1 MIDINQV
8 ANALNIDVIE
18 SAEMKRN
25 LLDWNDM
32 YFNKSSWI
40 KKRVESLELPSA
52 IASEFSRLTLTEFSA
67 TLSNQQLD
75 NQFQKLI
82 GHLNASVE
90 IACAFGGILFKPYN
104 LNGIILTDIVRQL
117 DFIPVSYSQD
127 ELISIICPEYIV
139 KGKDI
144 YNRLEYHIYNPTERT
159 HTVKNMCFHSKAIND
174 LGKKCDL
181 KEVPEW
187 SNILDF
193 KVYSNVDR
201 PLFSYFKMPLA
212 NNIDR
217 DSPLGVSVFAK
228 AKNLIKQADTHWERI
243 LWEFE
248 SSERAI
254 DATEEIFRYNENGQ
268 PILPRGRE
276 RMFRTYDIQTT
287 GQPFIE
293 TFSPDIRDTSLFNG
307 LNRIFQRIEFNC
319 GLAYGTLSDISTVE
333 KTAEEIKT
341 SKQRSYTNVCAIQ
354 KSLESSLNDLA
365 YIYGYYNQYY
375 NGINVDTS
383 LTCTFGDSVLEDT
396 EKEYQR
402 RLQMVN
408 SGILSK
414 EKFVSW
420 YFNCNEAEASK
431 YIPQNDSLFSGNSGG
446 MF

>member
-1 MIDINQV
+1 MININQV
-8 ANALNIDVIE
+8 ANALNVDITE

-25 LLDWNDM
+25 MLDWNDM
-32 YFNKSSWI
+32 YLNQSSWI

-52 IASEFSRLTLTEFSA
+52 IASEFSRLTLAEFKSILNDK
-67 TLSNQQLD
+67 TLD
-75 NQFQKLI
+75 KQFQKLI
-82 GHLNASVE
+82 NKLSNSVE
-90 IACAFGGILFKPYN
+90 VACAFGGVLFKPYN
-104 LNGIILTDIVRQL
+104 SNGIVLTDVVRQL
-117 DFIPVSYSQD
+117 DFIPVSYNQD
-127 ELISIICPEYIV
+127 ELISVVCPEYIA

-144 YNRLEYHIYNPTERT
+144 YTRLEYHVYNQAEHT
-159 HTVKNMCFHSKAIND
+159 HTVQNMCFHSKALND
-174 LGKKCDL
+174 LGKQCDL

-193 KVYSNVDR
+193 KVYSNLDR
-201 PLFSYFKMPLA
+201 PLFSHFKMPFS

-228 AKNLIKQADTHWERI
+228 AKNLIKQADIHWERI
-243 LWEFE
+243 LWEYE

-254 DATEEIFRYNENGQ
+254 DATEELFRYNESGQ
-268 PILPRGRE
+268 PILPVGRE
-276 RMFRTYDIQTT
+276 RMFRTYDMQTT

-333 KTAEEIKT
+333 KTSEEIKT

-354 KSLESSLNDLA
+354 KNLENSLKDLA

-375 NGINVDTS
+375 NGLNSNVE

-396 EKEYQR
+396 EKEFQR
-402 RLQMVN
+402 RLQMV
-408 SGILSK
+408 SAGLLTK
-414 EKFVSW
+414 EKFISW
-420 YFNCNEAEASK
+420 YFGCDEKEAIK
-431 YIPQNDSLFSGNSGG
+431 YIPQSSDLFGG
-446 MF
+446 GS

>member
-1 MIDINQV
+1 MINVNQV
-8 ANALNIDVIE
+8 ANALNVDIVE

-25 LLDWNDM
+25 MPDWNDM
-32 YFNKSSWI
+32 YLNQSSWI

-52 IASEFSRLTLTEFSA
+52 IASEFSRLTLAEFKS
-67 TLSNQQLD
+67 TLNDKTLD
-75 NQFQKLI
+75 KQFQKLI
-82 GHLNASVE
+82 NKLSNSVE
-90 IACAFGGILFKPYN
+90 VACAFGGVLFKPYN
-104 LNGIILTDIVRQL
+104 SNSVVLTDVVRQL
-117 DFIPVSYSQD
+117 DFIPVSYNQD
-127 ELISIICPEYIV
+127 ELISVVCPEYLI

-144 YNRLEYHIYNPTERT
+144 YTRLEYHVYNQAERT
-159 HTVKNMCFHSKAIND
+159 HTVQNMCFRSSAIND
-174 LGKKCDL
+174 LGRKCDL

-187 SNILDF
+187 SNILPN
-193 KVYSNVDR
+193 KVYSNLDR
-201 PLFSYFKMPLA
+201 PLFSYFKMPFA

-228 AKNLIKQADTHWERI
+228 AKNLIKQADIHWERI

-254 DATEEIFRYNENGQ
+254 DATEELFRYNESGQ
-268 PILPRGRE
+268 PILPKGRE
-276 RMFRTYDIQTT
+276 RMFRTYDMQTT

-307 LNRIFQRIEFNC
+307 LNRIFQRIEFNV

-354 KSLESSLNDLA
+354 KNLENSLEDLA

-375 NGINVDTS
+375 NGLSPNVE

-396 EKEYQR
+396 EKEFQR
-402 RLQMVN
+402 RLQMV
-408 SGILSK
+408 SAGLLTK
-414 EKFVSW
+414 EKFIAW
-420 YFNCNEAEASK
+420 YFNCDEKEAIN
-431 YIPQNDSLFSGNSGG
+431 YIPQSSDLFGGGN
-446 MF
+446 

>member
-1 MIDINQV
+1 MNAEQI
-8 ANALNIDVIE
+8 ANALNIGILQ
-18 SAEMKRN
+18 SANMQQNMLIWK
-25 LLDWNDM
+25 DM
-32 YFNKSSWI
+32 YLNQSSWI

-52 IASEFSRLTLTEFSA
+52 IASEFSRLILTEFTA
-67 TLSNQQLD
+67 DLNNEFLNT
-75 NQFQKLI
+75 QFQNLVQKLSV
-82 GHLNASVE
+82 SVE
-90 IACAFGGILFKPYN
+90 NACVFGGVLFKPYN
-104 LNGIILTDIVRQL
+104 SNGTVLTDVVSQL
-117 DFIPVSYSQD
+117 DFIPVSYNGD
-127 ELISIICPEYIV
+127 ELISVVCPEHII
-139 KGKDI
+139 KEKDVFT
-144 YNRLEYHIYNPTERT
+144 RLEYHTYNQAERT
-159 HTVKNMCFHSKAIND
+159 HTVKNICFHSKAIND

-181 KEVPEW
+181 KEVSEW
-187 SNILDF
+187 ANMLDF
-193 KVYSNVDR
+193 KVYPNVDR
-201 PLFSYFKMPLA
+201 PLFTFFKMPFA
-212 NNIDR
+212 NSIDK

-228 AKNLIKQADTHWERI
+228 AKNLIKQADIHWERI

-254 DATEEIFRYNENGQ
+254 DATEELFRYNEYGQ
-268 PILPRGRE
+268 PILPKGRE

-319 GLAYGTLSDISTVE
+319 GLAYGTLSDISNVE

-354 KSLESSLNDLA
+354 KNLENSLKDLA

-375 NGINVDTS
+375 NGLNSDVE

-414 EKFVSW
+414 EKFIAW
-420 YFNCNEAEASK
+420 YFGCDETEASK

-446 MF
+446 IF

>member
-1 MIDINQV
+1 MINVNQV

-25 LLDWNDM
+25 LMDWEDM

-52 IASEFSRLTLTEFSA
+52 IASEFSRLTLTEFMANLNSEV
-67 TLSNQQLD
+67 LD
-75 NQFQKLI
+75 KQFQKLI
-82 GHLNASVE
+82 NKLSNSVE
-90 IACAFGGILFKPYN
+90 VACAFGGILFKPYN
-104 LNGIILTDIVRQL
+104 SNGVVLTDVVRQL
-117 DFIPVSYSQD
+117 DFIPVAYSQD
-127 ELISIICPEYIV
+127 ELISVVCPEYIA

-144 YNRLEYHIYNPTERT
+144 YTRLEYHAYNQAEHT
-159 HTVKNMCFHSKAIND
+159 HIVQNMCFHSSAIND
-174 LGKKCDL
+174 LGRKCDL
-181 KEVPEW
+181 NEVPEW
-187 SNILDF
+187 SNILPN
-193 KVYSNVDR
+193 KVYSNLDR
-201 PLFSYFKMPLA
+201 PLFSYFKMPFA
-212 NNIDR
+212 NNVNR

-228 AKNLIKQADTHWERI
+228 AKNLIKQADIHWERI
-243 LWEFE
+243 LWEYE

-254 DATEEIFRYNENGQ
+254 DATEELFRYNESGQ
-268 PILPRGRE
+268 PILPKNRE
-276 RMFRTYDIQTT
+276 RMFRTYDMQTT

-354 KSLESSLNDLA
+354 KNLENSLNDLA

-375 NGINVDTS
+375 NGINTDAS

-396 EKEYQR
+396 EKEFQR
-402 RLQMVN
+402 RLQMV
-408 SGILSK
+408 SAGLLTK
-414 EKFVSW
+414 EKFIAW
-420 YFNCNEAEASK
+420 YFNCDEKEAIN
-431 YIPQNDSLFSGNSGG
+431 YIPQSSDLFGG
-446 MF
+446 S

>member
-1 MIDINQV
+1 MNINQI
-8 ANALNIDVIE
+8 ANAIGVDIVE
-18 SAEMKRN
+18 SSTMKDS
-25 LLDWNDM
+25 LYTWQDM
-32 YFNKSSWI
+32 YYNKSVWL
-40 KKRVESLELPSA
+40 KKRIESLELPSA
-52 IASEFSRLTLTEFSA
+52 IASEFSRLTLSEFSA
-67 TLSNQQLD
+67 TLNNASID
-75 NQFQKLI
+75 KQFQRLTNKL
-82 GHLNASVE
+82 NVYVE
-90 IACAFGGILFKPYN
+90 LACAFGGVLLKPYN
-104 LNGIILTDIVRQL
+104 ADGVVLTDVVNQL
-117 DFIPVSYSQD
+117 NFVPVSYNQD
-127 ELISIICPEYIV
+127 TLTSVVCPEYLV

-144 YNRLEYHIYNPTERT
+144 YTRLEYHIYNQAEHT
-159 HTVKNMCFHSKAIND
+159 HTVQNMCFHSSAIND
-174 LGKKCDL
+174 LGRKCNLAD
-181 KEVPEW
+181 VPEW
-187 SNILDF
+187 ANILPN

-201 PLFSYFKMPLA
+201 PLFSYFKMPFA
-212 NNIDR
+212 NNIDK

-228 AKNLIKQADTHWERI
+228 AKSLIKQADIHWERI

-276 RMFRTYDIQTT
+276 RMFRTYDMQTT

-319 GLAYGTLSDISTVE
+319 GLAYGTISDVSTVE

-354 KSLESSLNDLA
+354 KNLENALNDLA
-365 YIYGYYNQYY
+365 YIYGYYNCYY
-375 NGINVDTS
+375 NGLSSNVD
-383 LTCTFGDSVLEDT
+383 LICTFGDSVLEDA

-420 YFNCNEAEASK
+420 YFNCDETEAIN
-431 YIPQNDSLFSGNSGG
+431 YIPQSSDLFGG
-446 MF
+446 S

>member
-75 NQFQKLI
+75 NQFQKLL

-127 ELISIICPEYIV
+127 ELISIICPEYLA
-139 KGKDI
+139 KGNDV
-144 YNRLEYHIYNPTERT
+144 YTRLEYHTYNRAEHT
-159 HTVKNMCFHSKAIND
+159 HTVQNMCYHSKALND
-174 LGKKCDL
+174 LGKKCNL
-181 KEVPEW
+181 ANVPEW
-187 SNILDF
+187 ANILPN
-193 KVYSNVDR
+193 KVYPNADR

-354 KSLESSLNDLA
+354 KNLENSLSDLA
-365 YIYGYYNQYY
+365 YIYNYYNNYY
-375 NGINVDTS
+375 NGFTS
-383 LTCTFGDSVLEDT
+383 NAELTCTFGDSVLEDT

-420 YFNCNEAEASK
+420 YFNCSEDEASK
-431 YIPQNDSLFSGNSGG
+431 YIPQNDSLFSSNSGG

>member
-1 MIDINQV
+1 MININQV
-8 ANALNIDVIE
+8 ANALNIDVVE

-25 LLDWNDM
+25 LLDWKDM
-32 YFNKSSWI
+32 YLNQSSWI
-40 KKRVESLELPSA
+40 KKRVESLELPSS
-52 IASEFSRLTLTEFSA
+52 IASEFSRLTLAEFKA
-67 TLSNQQLD
+67 TLNNKTLD

-82 GHLNASVE
+82 TKLNTSVE
-90 IACAFGGILFKPYN
+90 VACAFGGVLFKPYN
-104 LNGIILTDIVRQL
+104 SNGIVLTDVVRQL
-117 DFIPVSYSQD
+117 DFIPISYNQD
-127 ELISIICPEYIV
+127 ELISVVCPEYIV

-144 YNRLEYHIYNPTERT
+144 YTRLEYHIYNQSECT
-159 HTVKNMCFHSKAIND
+159 HTVQNMCFHSKAIND

-193 KVYSNVDR
+193 KVYPNVDR
-201 PLFSYFKMPLA
+201 PLFSYFKMPFA

-217 DSPLGVSVFAK
+217 NSPLGVSVFSK
-228 AKNLIKQADTHWERI
+228 AKNLIKQADIHWERI

-248 SSERAI
+248 SSECAI
-254 DATEEIFRYNENGQ
+254 DATEDIFRYNESGQ
-268 PILPRGRE
+268 PILPKGRE
-276 RMFRTYDIQTT
+276 RMFRTYDLQTT

-319 GLAYGTLSDISTVE
+319 GLAYGTLSDISSVE

-354 KSLESSLNDLA
+354 KNLENSLNDLA
-365 YIYGYYNQYY
+365 YIYRYYNQYY
-375 NGINVDTS
+375 NGLSSNVE

-420 YFNCNEAEASK
+420 YFNCDETEASK
-431 YIPQNDSLFSGNSGG
+431 YMPQNDSLFNGTNGG

>member
-18 SAEMKRN
+18 NAEMKRN

-75 NQFQKLI
+75 NQFQKLL

-104 LNGIILTDIVRQL
+104 MNGIILTDMVRQL
-117 DFIPVSYSQD
+117 DFIPVSYNQD
-127 ELISIICPEYIV
+127 ELISVICPEYIA

-144 YNRLEYHIYNPTERT
+144 YTRLEYHIYNQAEHT
-159 HTVKNMCFHSKAIND
+159 HTVQNMCFHSSAIND
-174 LGKKCDL
+174 LGRKCDL
-181 KEVPEW
+181 KEVSEW
-187 SNILDF
+187 SNIIDF
-193 KVYSNVDR
+193 KVYPDMDR
-201 PLFSYFKMPLA
+201 PLFSYFKMPFA
-212 NNIDR
+212 NNIDK

-228 AKNLIKQADTHWERI
+228 AKSLIKQADIHWERI

-254 DATEEIFRYNENGQ
+254 DATEDIFRFDENHQ

-276 RMFRTYDIQTT
+276 RMFRTYDMQTT

-354 KSLESSLNDLA
+354 KNLENSLKDLA
-365 YIYGYYNQYY
+365 YIYGYYNRYY
-375 NGINVDTS
+375 NGLSSNVD

>member
-1 MIDINQV
+1 MDISQI
-8 ANALNIDVIE
+8 ANAVGVDIVE
-18 SAEMKRN
+18 SSTMKDS
-25 LLDWNDM
+25 LYTWQDM
-32 YFNKSSWI
+32 YYNQSAWL

-52 IASEFSRLTLTEFSA
+52 IASEFSRLVLSEFSA
-67 TLSNQQLD
+67 TLNNTSVD
-75 NQFQKLI
+75 KQFQKLI
-82 GHLNASVE
+82 NKLSNSVE
-90 IACAFGGILFKPYN
+90 MACAFGGVLFKPYN
-104 LNGIILTDIVRQL
+104 VNGVVLTDVVNQL
-117 DFIPVSYSQD
+117 NFVPVSYNQD
-127 ELISIICPEYIV
+127 SLVSAICPEFLT
-139 KGKDI
+139 KGNDV
-144 YNRLEYHIYNPTERT
+144 YTRLEYHIYNQAEHT
-159 HTVKNMCFHSKAIND
+159 HTVQNTCYHSKSIAD
-174 LGKKCDL
+174 LGNKCSLAD
-181 KEVPEW
+181 VPEW
-187 SNILDF
+187 ATILPN

-354 KSLESSLNDLA
+354 KNLENALNDLA
-365 YIYGYYNQYY
+365 YIYNYYNNYY
-375 NGINVDTS
+375 NGFTS
-383 LTCTFGDSVLEDT
+383 NAELTCTFGDSVLEDT

-420 YFNCNEAEASK
+420 YFNCSEDEASK